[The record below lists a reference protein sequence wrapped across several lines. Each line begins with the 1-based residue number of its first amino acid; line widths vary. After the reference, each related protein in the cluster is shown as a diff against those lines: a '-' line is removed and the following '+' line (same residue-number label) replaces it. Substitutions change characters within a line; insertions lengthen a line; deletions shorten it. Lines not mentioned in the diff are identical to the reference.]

1 MPELVII
8 PNAALGQ
15 PKGEFGVP
23 SCPPATAGR
32 EASSAPPPDLPASGE
47 GPLSGQL
54 RPQLRRHRSAQRS
67 FKLTAFP
74 RDLDALLVAVQVG
87 APTGGVTRR
96 IDGNGAVRPAHQP
109 DQRALAGFLPAG
121 DAGADRLMPALRHLS
136 QARRRWV

>member
-15 PKGEFGVP
+15 SEGRIQRPLLT
-23 SCPPATAGR
+23 SPPAGR
-32 EASSAPPPDLPASGE
+32 EGE
-47 GPLSGQL
+47 FAGRLWSQL

-74 RDLDALLVAVQVG
+74 RDFDALLVAVQVG
-87 APTGGVTRR
+87 TATGGVTRR
-96 IDGNGAVRPAHQP
+96 IHGGGAVRPTHQP
-109 DQRALAGFLPAG
+109 DQRALAGLLPAS

-136 QARRRWV
+136 QARPRWA